1 MVLQTIKTA
10 LCHLLI
16 LKAPSQNSKSG
27 NTSITYIR
35 EKENVLSYKVL
46 LGNMELRTIP
56 AVFISLH
63 PSSSPFWLLLKLS
76 QGVLLH

>member
-16 LKAPSQNSKSG
+16 LKAPSQNSKSR

-35 EKENVLSYKVL
+35 EKENVL
-46 LGNMELRTIP
+46 
-56 AVFISLH
+56 
-63 PSSSPFWLLLKLS
+63 KL
-76 QGVLLH
+76 QGTSRKHGT